1 VTCTTPCTAPAPHAI
16 LPAPHGCVSCPLI
29 PPPCGTPHCA
39 CGAQAVH
46 RVSWRASFRGTQQ
59 PTAHAAAP
67 FMWATTPKAGP
78 WPRSAPEALL
88 APNQQRYHTVA
99 ATRRQHRHV
108 HQPLAASEGTRN
120 EATRPSAVLRLR
132 SRRGLALLEAVQAA
146 RATPAAAVAVP
157 AIWPGAA
164 MSRCFGVWQ
173 HTERSDL
180 ASERGSR
187 RRFVAKC
194 DTSQSQSHK
203 ILHLAATVG
212 PTSHTVRACPDSFS
226 CLRARRESP
235 ARGLLV
241 KSNVYPTSSCM
252 GWPQRAGVFR
262 QPCCGS
268 ASRA

>member
-1 VTCTTPCTAPAPHAI
+1 MSRS
-16 LPAPHGCVSCPLI
+16 GFS
-29 PPPCGTPHCA
+29 
-39 CGAQAVH
+39 
-46 RVSWRASFRGTQQ
+46 
-59 PTAHAAAP
+59 
-67 FMWATTPKAGP
+67 ATFATWLGKIEAG
-78 WPRSAPEALL
+78 WSDHFIALPRSGNTLI
-88 APNQQRYHTVA
+88 QRTAQIAESRELSYGCPTL
-99 ATRRQHRHV
+99 RQHTHAD
-108 HQPLAASEGTRN
+108 QPLAGREGTRH

-157 AIWPGAA
+157 A

-187 RRFVAKC
+187 RRLDAKC
-194 DTSQSQSHK
+194 DTPQSQSHK

-212 PTSHTVRACPDSFS
+212 PTSHTVRAPPASFS

-235 ARGLLV
+235 TRGLLV

>member
-1 VTCTTPCTAPAPHAI
+1 LVAGFDLTSPSGLSGLSDAFN
-16 LPAPHGCVSCPLI
+16 L
-29 PPPCGTPHCA
+29 
-39 CGAQAVH
+39 
-46 RVSWRASFRGTQQ
+46 RA
-59 PTAHAAAP
+59 
-67 FMWATTPKAGP
+67 
-78 WPRSAPEALL
+78 E
-88 APNQQRYHTVA
+88 NCQRYICVTVYRGRVKKITKFTKSTYRGFVA
-99 ATRRQHRHV
+99 CRSILMCNSRLPKSSMLPYCCSTSTRRQHRHA

-212 PTSHTVRACPDSFS
+212 PTSHTVRACPASFS

-252 GWPQRAGVFR
+252 GWPQLAGVFR